1 MVTVIAVVGI
11 VPYISL
17 QLKAISTTFNIMRS
31 PEPTAA
37 ASAQDVPLLQDTALY
52 VALLLAAFTI
62 LFGTRHLDAAE
73 RHEGMVAAIAF
84 ESVVKLVAFL
94 AIGCYVTFVLFPGLV
109 ACSTRRRLARTSPG
123 SSRSR
128 RPAGTPHGC
137 G

>member
-1 MVTVIAVVGI
+1 MIAVVGI
-11 VPYISL
+11 VPYIAL
-17 QLKAISTTFNIMRS
+17 QLKAISDHLQHPARPRARPRRERARTCRCW
-31 PEPTAA
+31 
-37 ASAQDVPLLQDTALY
+37 QDTALY

-94 AIGCYVTFVLFPGLV
+94 AVGCYVTFVLFGGSGDLLDRAAGPPG
-109 ACSTRRRLARTSPG
+109 RSPG
-123 SSRSR
+123 CFTFEA
-128 RPAGTPHGC
+128 AGGLRAHGC